1 MALTIGSMSFMTRIY
16 LLIALVST
24 SPALASDERPVIV
37 AFGDSLT
44 AGYNLPEG
52 LGYAPQLEDALRRE
66 GIAATVVDVGVSGD
80 TTSGGRQRLAFV
92 LDGLEQTPDLLLL
105 ELGGNDVLRAI
116 DPAVTRDNLQWMIG
130 EVQSRGI
137 DVVLLGMRAPR
148 NYDPAYVEAFE
159 AIYTDLATQ
168 YDVPL
173 YPFFLE
179 GLEGVDGTIQRDGIH
194 PTFKGIKLMVGGSLP
209 TVIEA
214 LEAD

>member
-1 MALTIGSMSFMTRIY
+1 MGPTIGSMTVMTRILFLFA
-16 LLIALVST
+16 LLST
-24 SPALASDERPVIV
+24 SAAMASDERPVIV

-66 GIAATVVDVGVSGD
+66 GIAATVVDAGVSGD
-80 TTSGGRQRLAFV
+80 TTSGGRQRLNFV
-92 LDGLEQTPDLLLL
+92 LEGLEQTPDLLLL

-116 DPAVTRDNLQWMIG
+116 DPSVTRDNLDWMIA

-159 AIYTDLATQ
+159 TIFTDLAAK

-179 GLEGVDGTIQRDGIH
+179 GLEGVEGTIQSDGIH
-194 PTFKGIKLMVGGSLP
+194 PTFRGIKLMVDGSLP
-209 TVIEA
+209 TILSA
-214 LEAD
+214 L

>member
-1 MALTIGSMSFMTRIY
+1 MNRILFLFAL
-16 LLIALVST
+16 LST
-24 SPALASDERPVIV
+24 SAAWASDERPVIV

-66 GIAATVVDVGVSGD
+66 GIAASVVDAGVSGD
-80 TTSGGRQRLAFV
+80 TTSGGRQRLIFV
-92 LDGLEQTPDLLLL
+92 LEGLEEEPDLLLL

-116 DPAVTRDNLQWMIG
+116 DPSVTRDNLDWMIS
-130 EVQSRGI
+130 EVQGRGI

-148 NYDPAYVEAFE
+148 NYDPAYVETFE
-159 AIYTDLATQ
+159 AIYADLAAK

-179 GLEGVDGTIQRDGIH
+179 GLEGVEGTIQSDGIH
-194 PTFKGIKLMVGGSLP
+194 PTYKGIKLMVEGSLP
-209 TVIEA
+209 TILGA
-214 LEAD
+214 L